1 MLQVTSL
8 KEKLNLRP
16 ENEQFSNL
24 LSGLMTAADII
35 NRHSEEASGYSDV
48 ELMVRLFIWHN
59 I

>member
-35 NRHSEEASGYSDV
+35 NRHSEEASGYSDI
-48 ELMVRLFIWHN
+48 ELMVRLFI
-59 I
+59 